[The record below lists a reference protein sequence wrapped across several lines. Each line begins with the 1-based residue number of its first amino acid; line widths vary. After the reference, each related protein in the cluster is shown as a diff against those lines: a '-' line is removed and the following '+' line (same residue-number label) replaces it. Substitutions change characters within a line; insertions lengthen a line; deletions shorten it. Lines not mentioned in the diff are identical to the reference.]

1 MDNHQKIIELKRK
14 INHDDFRRQEKEIKE
29 QNRKK
34 KREAQAPDK
43 KRKFNVINFIFTCFL
58 LYFAYTAFNQYMT
71 MHDLNKQIE
80 EKKMIKAQTEKKA
93 SELKQDVEKIGDENA
108 LMGLVEEVARDQY
121 KMVRPNEIIYID
133 KNKTE
138 NKFIGG
144 IGPNQIQ
151 DENTENKENT
161 ETEE

>member
-1 MDNHQKIIELKRK
+1 MDDHQKIVELKRK

-29 QNRKK
+29 ENRKK
-34 KREAQAPDK
+34 KRESQAPDK

-71 MHDLNKQIE
+71 MYDLNKQIE
-80 EKKMIKAQTEKKA
+80 AKNIIKAETEKKA

-133 KNKTE
+133 KNKAE

-144 IGPNQIQ
+144 IGQNQIQ
-151 DENTENKENT
+151 NENTKNT
-161 ETEE
+161 KSSE